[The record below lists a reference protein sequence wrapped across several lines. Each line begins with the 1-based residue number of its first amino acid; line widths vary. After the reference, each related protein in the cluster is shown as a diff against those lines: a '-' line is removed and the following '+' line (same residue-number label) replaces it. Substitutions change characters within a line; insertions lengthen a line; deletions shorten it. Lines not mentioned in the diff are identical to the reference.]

1 MSDFAFAFVT
11 PAYGR
16 LDLSAVVFDQ
26 RRAALDEL
34 RAFGIDARAY
44 VVADDENLDLA
55 RERGFE
61 VVERANDFL
70 GAKFNDGIE
79 AAVLDGATHVAT
91 IGSDSWVV
99 AEYVSRVDPEF
110 PGVTTGLPYAVV
122 DERGERLGMLLV
134 RDRYGVG
141 PHVVPVSLLS
151 APYRPIEEDIPSGCD
166 GSLLERLERENPG
179 LRLKLVY
186 VDPAQYVGFRT
197 SGSQLNSYESLVS
210 GDVAE
215 RSPWPTLRRVFPS
228 EIVRAAERLYAERRA
243 EAVA

>member
-1 MSDFAFAFVT
+1 VNFAPALVT

-26 RRAALDEL
+26 RAATLAELLD
-34 RAFGIDARAY
+34 AGIDARVY

-91 IGSDSWVV
+91 IGSDSWIDP
-99 AEYVSRVDPEF
+99 EYLRRVDPEF

-122 DERGERLGMLLV
+122 DESGERIGLLLI

-141 PHVVPVSLLS
+141 PHVVPVSLLE

-166 GSLLERLERENPG
+166 GSLLERLERTTT

-186 VDPAQYVGFRT
+186 VDPVQYVGFRT
-197 SGSQLNSYESLVS
+197 LGEQINPYESLVS

-228 EIVRAAERLYAERRA
+228 DLVDVAERLYADRRA
-243 EAVA
+243 RLVA